1 MKEQIISFKTVEEIK
16 EFVGAACNCP
26 FDIDVVSGR
35 ITIDAKSILGMLSVN
50 WQEELCVIYE
60 AQKNLILLCRNMRLD
75 NASATFTKSEKC
87 VSL

>member
-35 ITIDAKSILGMLSVN
+35 ITIDAKSILGMLSV
-50 WQEELCVIYE
+50 IYE
-60 AQKNLILLCRNMRLD
+60 AQN
-75 NASATFTKSEKC
+75 EKFDT
-87 VSL
+87 VVQKYAVG

>member
-35 ITIDAKSILGMLSVN
+35 ITIDAKSILGMLSGRKNFVSSMKHRM
-50 WQEELCVIYE
+50 
-60 AQKNLILLCRNMRLD
+60 KNLILLCRNMRLD

>member
-35 ITIDAKSILGMLSVN
+35 ITIDAKSILGRKNFVSSMKHRM
-50 WQEELCVIYE
+50 
-60 AQKNLILLCRNMRLD
+60 KNLILLCRNMRLD

>member
-1 MKEQIISFKTVEEIK
+1 MKEQIISFYEVTVYMYTVEEIK

-60 AQKNLILLCRNMRLD
+60 AQN
-75 NASATFTKSEKC
+75 EKFDT
-87 VSL
+87 VVQKYAVG

>member
-60 AQKNLILLCRNMRLD
+60 AQN
-75 NASATFTKSEKC
+75 EKFDT
-87 VSL
+87 VVQKYAVE

>member
-50 WQEELCVIYE
+50 WQEEI
-60 AQKNLILLCRNMRLD
+60 
-75 NASATFTKSEKC
+75 
-87 VSL
+87 

>member
-1 MKEQIISFKTVEEIK
+1 MKGQIISFKIVEEIK

-60 AQKNLILLCRNMRLD
+60 AQN
-75 NASATFTKSEKC
+75 EKFDT
-87 VSL
+87 VVQKYAVG